1 MPPLAESPTIYY
13 NKLMKNKP
21 TITFRLGDDFY
32 DKLSGFT
39 DKFLSDGFALFKKEF
54 ANIDGFLE
62 KARADQSDRK
72 DQSFRL
78 SPKEKYLLEAVYY
91 EIMDRIN
98 REAFN
103 EAKHT
108 VIILPDCMALMQD
121 KCKKV
126 RTKYGKTCDQCVPN
140 CEINKINQLAQKY
153 DIKCYFSKRALTEQI
168 EKIKKDKK
176 SLSVIGIACLLTL
189 ASGMRSARDAGVP
202 SRGVFLNFTGC
213 EHWAG
218 DHPIVTETTISRL
231 EAILEEKYGIKD
243 KKA

>member
-1 MPPLAESPTIYY
+1 MPALAESPTIYY
-13 NKLMKNKP
+13 NESMKTKP

-32 DKLSGFT
+32 DKLSDFT
-39 DKFLSDGFALFKKEF
+39 DKFLSDGYALFEKEF
-54 ANIDGFLE
+54 ANIDVFLE
-62 KARADQSDRK
+62 KARADQSDRNDK
-72 DQSFRL
+72 DFRL
-78 SPKEKYLLEAVYY
+78 NPKEKYLLEAVYY

-103 EAKHT
+103 QAKHT
-108 VIILPDCMALMQD
+108 VIILPDCMALMQN

-126 RTKYGKTCDQCVPN
+126 RTRYGKTCDQCVPN

-189 ASGMRSARDAGVP
+189 ASGMRSAREAGVP
-202 SRGVFLNFTGC
+202 ARGVFLNFTGC
-213 EHWAG
+213 EHWA
-218 DHPIVTETTISRL
+218 DDKPIVTETTISRL
-231 EAILEEKYGIKD
+231 EAILEEKYGPKD
-243 KKA
+243 